1 MRCIRSQQ
9 TPAPAASQGVRGIAD
24 LPVVWPVVTG
34 ADPARLEFRACIP
47 LNHLMPP
54 PAEADDES
62 PPDVEGWLARV
73 RMGDQQAA
81 RLLVDHLYPQ
91 VIRIVRARL
100 PRRGGEEDLAQD
112 IFLKMF
118 TRLDQYQGQVPLA
131 HWVSRIAVT
140 TCIDAL
146 RAQRRRP
153 ELRWADLS
161 QGEADVLDAVLTR
174 DDAADTGDA
183 LAAHEL
189 VHKLLDQLA
198 APDRLV
204 IQLLDLEQKTLVEI
218 REITGWN
225 TTLIKVRAFRA
236 RRKLQ
241 KLFQQLSRKERS

>member
-1 MRCIRSQQ
+1 MPSPADAEDEA
-9 TPAPAASQGVRGIAD
+9 TPDVAAWLRGVRA
-24 LPVVWPVVTG
+24 
-34 ADPARLEFRACIP
+34 
-47 LNHLMPP
+47 
-54 PAEADDES
+54 
-62 PPDVEGWLARV
+62 
-73 RMGDQQAA
+73 GDQGAA
-81 RLLVDHLYPQ
+81 RELVEYLYPQ

-100 PRRGGEEDLAQD
+100 PRRGGEEDLAQE

-118 TRLDQYQGQVPLA
+118 ARLDQYQNQVPLA

-146 RAQRRRP
+146 RAQKRRP

-161 QGEADVLDAVLTR
+161 ETEADTLDAVLTR
-174 DDAADTGDA
+174 EDAVDTADA

-198 APDRLV
+198 PADRLV
-204 IQLLDLEQKTLVEI
+204 LQLLDLEQKTLVEI

-241 KLFQQLSRKERS
+241 KLFQQLTERERR